1 VDILGGSD
9 VNLFGFGERI
19 VHYLGVEVDDG

>member
-19 VHYLGVEVDDG
+19 VHYLGVEAVD